1 MASFLTINDD
11 CLCRIIS
18 FLDDP
23 NSFHSVALS
32 CKRVQQVINNT
43 RSILH
48 PKLLRVKA
56 EYYIKCYLVEIT
68 DDESDY
74 GYNKF
79 SDLEDIFSNAA
90 RLTAAKEFLT
100 YAKVVNAWKR
110 NGPVA
115 AKLLTWIS
123 NQESSTE
130 EGELGETCF
139 TEYLSVTLHLPGCD
153 KDLRIDT
160 TIFYDHSGDNDG
172 ELTIQVTCGD
182 LDIKSEGEF
191 AGCF

>member
-1 MASFLTINDD
+1 M
-11 CLCRIIS
+11 
-18 FLDDP
+18 
-23 NSFHSVALS
+23 
-32 CKRVQQVINNT
+32 
-43 RSILH
+43 
-48 PKLLRVKA
+48 
-56 EYYIKCYLVEIT
+56 EIT

-110 NGPVA
+110 DGPVA
-115 AKLLTWIS
+115 AKLLTWIR